1 MIEFE
6 SQKLLGVFVNLNSLK
21 YVILLN
27 LTQEFVLFINYI
39 QLMKYIR
46 ED

>member
-46 ED
+46 KD